1 MQKGGSPVSKMQF
14 QDRLSP
20 DLRVYISQTHTVT
33 FQTVEA
39 ARRVRGSAKQE
50 ARPNACELQTH
61 SSIDWQHTV
70 ARQQLPTD
78 ASEC

>member
-1 MQKGGSPVSKMQF
+1 MTVTPEVSLTLLPAHAKAGGSPVSKMQF

-33 FQTVEA
+33 FQTLEA
-39 ARRVRGSAKQE
+39 ARSVRGSAKQE

-61 SSIDWQHTV
+61 FSID
-70 ARQQLPTD
+70 
-78 ASEC
+78 